1 MEKRLYFN
9 LHENMSSIKTE
20 PLKETF
26 YLAHSRTT
34 TESQEPLRLCQDHYS
49 SVKDYSSL
57 DLCSPAPLITYSPN
71 IQIIIFST
79 LQVFQF
85 QV

>member
-1 MEKRLYFN
+1 MTLEPTLSYVRERNLTMEKRLYFN

-34 TESQEPLRLCQDHYS
+34 TESQEPLCLCQDH
-49 SVKDYSSL
+49 
-57 DLCSPAPLITYSPN
+57 
-71 IQIIIFST
+71 
-79 LQVFQF
+79 
-85 QV
+85 

>member
-34 TESQEPLRLCQDHYS
+34 TESQEPLA
-49 SVKDYSSL
+49 SVKIIRIQL
-57 DLCSPAPLITYSPN
+57 KIT
-71 IQIIIFST
+71 
-79 LQVFQF
+79 LH
-85 QV
+85 